1 MRNLT
6 IGKVAQKA
14 GIGAETVRF
23 YEKEGLIVPASRTE
37 ANYRVYENGDIIRLR
52 FIRRAK
58 ALGFTL
64 KEIKELLSLRHDPD
78 ASKEDVKK
86 QTEAKIADIEQ
97 KIHDLTRIKSTL
109 EKLDEQCDGHGPA
122 NDCPILEALETGEG
136 LDDE

>member
-1 MRNLT
+1 MKNLT

-23 YEKEGLIVPASRTE
+23 YEKEGLIGPTARTE
-37 ANYRVYENGDIIRLR
+37 ANYRVYESVDIARLR

-64 KEIKELLSLRHDPD
+64 KEIKALLSLRHNSG

-86 QTEAKIADIEQ
+86 QTEAKIANIDQ
-97 KIHDLTRIKSTL
+97 KIRDLTRIKLTL
-109 EKLDEQCDGHGPA
+109 EKLDERCDGHGLA
-122 NDCPILEALETGEG
+122 NDCPILEALESGDG
-136 LDDE
+136 LDSD